1 MDQQLTEAQQFAR
14 NLQVFLAQVRVGANT
29 EEERNVLQVYSSV
42 GAIVEQLATGQL
54 VIVTP
59 DQVKEP
65 EENNEE

>member
-1 MDQQLTEAQQFAR
+1 MEQITETQQFAR
-14 NLQVFLAQVRVGANT
+14 NLQVFLSQVKVNANT
-29 EEERNVLQVYSSV
+29 EEERNILQVYSSV

-54 VIVTP
+54 VIVAP

>member
-14 NLQVFLAQVRVGANT
+14 NLQVFLAQVRVSANT
-29 EEERNVLQVYSSV
+29 EEERNVLQVYGSV

>member
-1 MDQQLTEAQQFAR
+1 MDQQLTETQQFAR
-14 NLQVFLAQVRVGANT
+14 NLQVFLAQVRVSANN

-54 VIVTP
+54 VIVNP